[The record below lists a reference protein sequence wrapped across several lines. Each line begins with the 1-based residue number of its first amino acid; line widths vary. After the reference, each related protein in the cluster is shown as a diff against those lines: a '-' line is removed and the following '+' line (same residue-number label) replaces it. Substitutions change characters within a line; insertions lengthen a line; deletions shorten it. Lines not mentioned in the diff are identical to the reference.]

1 MGAMITLRR
10 SDARGHADHGW
21 LDSRFTFSFAEYFDP
36 RHMGWRALRV
46 INDDKVAAGAGFPMH
61 GHRDMEIV
69 TWMLAGRLEH
79 KDSMG
84 NGSSIGP
91 GELQYMSAGRG
102 VMHSEFN
109 PSRTVDAHLLQIWIL
124 PKARGLDPRYGQAD
138 FGAALARQ
146 EPVLVVSPDGADGS
160 IAIAADA
167 RLHIARAAEQR
178 AWTLPLAPGRGAWVH
193 VAKGAARVNGHALS
207 GGDAAALDGEP
218 QVLVEAQPG
227 CEVLV
232 FDLA

>member
-1 MGAMITLRR
+1 MITLRR
-10 SDARGHADHGW
+10 SLERGEADHGW
-21 LDSRFTFSFAEYFDP
+21 LQSRFTFSFADYFDP
-36 RHMGWRALRV
+36 RHTGWRALRV

-79 KDSMG
+79 SDSMG

-91 GELQYMSAGRG
+91 GELQCMSAGKG

-109 PSRTVDAHLLQIWIL
+109 PSKVEEVHLLQIWIL
-124 PKARGLDPRYGQAD
+124 PRARGLEPRYGQAD
-138 FGAALARQ
+138 YSQSLSSG
-146 EPVLVVSPDGADGS
+146 EPVLVASPDGARGS

-167 RLHIARAAEQR
+167 RIHVARAHDAR
-178 AWTLPLAPGRGAWVH
+178 SWSLPLELGRGAWVH
-193 VAKGAARVNGHALS
+193 VAKGDAEVAGHRLS
-207 GGDAAALDGEP
+207 AGDAAAIEDAP
-218 QVLVEAQPG
+218 RVEIAARPG

>member
-1 MGAMITLRR
+1 MITLRR
-10 SDARGHADHGW
+10 SGERGRAEHGW
-21 LDSRFTFSFAEYFDP
+21 LHSRFSFSFAEYFDP
-36 RHMGWRALRV
+36 RHMGWRSLRV

-79 KDSMG
+79 RDSMG
-84 NGSSIGP
+84 NGSTIGP
-91 GELQYMSAGRG
+91 GELQYMSAGKG

-109 PSRTVDAHLLQIWIL
+109 PSRTEEAHLLQIWVL
-124 PKARGLDPRYGQAD
+124 PRARGLEPRYGQAD
-138 FGAALARQ
+138 CSKALETG
-146 EPVLVVSPDGADGS
+146 EPVLVASPDGERGS

-167 RLHIARAAEQR
+167 RIFVARANEAR
-178 AWTLPLAPGRGAWVH
+178 SWVLPLATGRGAWVH
-193 VAKGAARVNGHALS
+193 VAKGEAEIGGHQLVA
-207 GGDAAALDGEP
+207 GDAAAIEDAP
-218 QVLVEAQPG
+218 RVEIAARPG